1 MMRMNGICFPSA
13 QSAINSDAFTAASGQ
28 PMHQTAATPEV
39 APAIR
44 KKKPWTR
51 KRKIIFGAVGLVVL
65 WIIVAIIQSK
75 REKPIPVTTDKAL
88 RKTIVQTVSATGK
101 VQPEIEV
108 KISPEVA
115 GEIIELPVED
125 GKPVK
130 KADLLVKIKP
140 DSYKA
145 LLEQQEAAISA
156 AKATN
161 LQQKATMM
169 KTEQD
174 LKRADDMYAKKT
186 ISIQEY
192 NTAQAA
198 ADVAKNTF
206 ESSLHEIERA
216 EAGSSQARDQLSKT
230 TVYSPIDGTV
240 TILNS
245 KLGERIVATG
255 QFAGTEVM
263 RVADLGHMEAR
274 VDVNENDVVNVKV
287 TDKANVKIDAYGD
300 RKFHGTVYQ
309 IANTGKTTG
318 AGTQEEVTNF
328 EVKIRID
335 DHDVTLKPGLSC
347 TADIETNMI
356 KDAVAVPMQAVTIRT
371 GESNLSPEEIE
382 KKKQKAAAR
391 DKGDNNAEFT
401 NEKQEKAAKK
411 EEREKLAKVV
421 FLKNGS
427 KAKLVKVTTGI
438 SDDTYM
444 EIKSGVQPG
453 DEVISGS
460 YSAISRKLKDGAKV
474 TYDKETAK

>member
-1 MMRMNGICFPSA
+1 MNGISFA
-13 QSAINSDAFTAASGQ
+13 RVKQATNSDAFTRRTAP
-28 PMHQTAATPEV
+28 PMHQAVSTPAPSPLTAKQRRAR
-39 APAIR
+39 R
-44 KKKPWTR
+44 KKQ
-51 KRKIIFGAVGLVVL
+51 IIYGSIALLALWVVAS
-65 WIIVAIIQSK
+65 IIWNK
-75 REKPIPVTTDKAL
+75 REKPIPVTTETAI

-101 VQPEIEV
+101 IQPEVEV

-125 GKPVK
+125 GKAVK
-130 KADLLVKIKP
+130 KGDLLLRIKP

-145 LLEQQEAAISA
+145 IVEQQEAAISS

-161 LQQKATMM
+161 LQQKATMV
-169 KTEQD
+169 KAEQD

-192 NTAQAA
+192 NSAQAA
-198 ADVAKNTF
+198 SDVAKNTY

-274 VDVNENDVVNVKV
+274 VDVNENDVVNVKIN
-287 TDKANVKIDAYGD
+287 DKANVKIDAYGD

-347 TADIETNMI
+347 TADIETNMV
-356 KDAVAVPMQAVTIRT
+356 KDVVAVPMQAVTIRT
-371 GESNLSPEEIE
+371 GDANLSPEEIE
-382 KKKQKAAAR
+382 IFQAEAGIR
-391 DKGDNNAEFT
+391 DKGDNSADYV
-401 NEKQEKAAKK
+401 NERQAKATQK
-411 EEREKLAKVV
+411 EEREKIAKVV
-421 FLKNGS
+421 FLKKGS
-427 KAKLVKVTTGI
+427 KAQMVKVTTGI

-453 DEVISGS
+453 DEVVAGS
-460 YSAISRKLKDGAKV
+460 YSAISRKLKDGAKL
-474 TYDKETAK
+474 TYDKEATK

>member
-1 MMRMNGICFPSA
+1 MNGISFARVKQPT
-13 QSAINSDAFTAASGQ
+13 NSDALSPRTVP
-28 PMHQTAATPEV
+28 PMHQAVSIP
-39 APAIR
+39 APAPLTAKQRRARR
-44 KKKPWTR
+44 KKQ
-51 KRKIIFGAVGLVVL
+51 IIYGLIALVVL
-65 WIIVAIIQSK
+65 WLVGSIIWGK
-75 REKPIPVTTDKAL
+75 REKPIPITTETAI

-101 VQPEIEV
+101 IQPEVEV

-125 GKPVK
+125 GMRVK

-169 KTEQD
+169 KTEHD
-174 LKRADDMYAKKT
+174 FKRAEDLFNKKL
-186 ISIQEY
+186 ISEQEY
-192 NTAQAA
+192 NAAQAA
-198 ADVAKNTF
+198 YDVAKNTY

-216 EAGSSQARDQLSKT
+216 QAGSSQARDQLSKT
-230 TVYSPIDGTV
+230 TIYSPIDGTV

-245 KLGERIVATG
+245 KLGERLVATG

-274 VDVNENDVVNVKV
+274 VDVNENDVVNVKIG
-287 TDKANVKIDAYGD
+287 DKAEIKIDAYGD
-300 RKFHGTVYQ
+300 RRFKGTVYQ
-309 IANTGKTTG
+309 IGNTGKTTG

-328 EVKIRID
+328 EVKIRIE
-335 DHDVTLKPGLSC
+335 DHDVVLKPALSC
-347 TADIETNMI
+347 TADIQTNEV
-356 KDAVAVPMQAVTIRT
+356 KDVVAVPMQAVTIRT

-382 KKKQKAAAR
+382 KKRQKVAQR
-391 DKGDNNAEFT
+391 DKGDNNAEFV
-401 NEKQEKAAKK
+401 NERAEKAAQK

-421 FLKNGS
+421 FLKKGN
-427 KAKLVKVTTGI
+427 KAQIVKVTTGI
-438 SDDTYM
+438 SDDTYT
-444 EIKSGVQPG
+444 EIKSGIQPG

-474 TYDKETAK
+474 AIDKEGTK

>member
-1 MMRMNGICFPSA
+1 V
-13 QSAINSDAFTAASGQ
+13 
-28 PMHQTAATPEV
+28 HQALTSPPV
-39 APAIR
+39 APQI
-44 KKKPWTR
+44 TR
-51 KRKIIFGAVGLVVL
+51 KRRARRKRYIIFGSIGLILL
-65 WIIVAIIQSK
+65 WIIVSFILSK
-75 REKPIPVTTDKAL
+75 REKPIPVTTEKAV
-88 RKTIVQTVSATGK
+88 RKTILQTVSATGK
-101 VQPEIEV
+101 VQPETEV

-125 GKPVK
+125 GMSIK
-130 KADLLVKIKP
+130 KGDLLVKVKP

-145 LLEQQEAAISA
+145 LLEQQEAAISS

-174 LKRADDMYAKKT
+174 IKRAEDMFAKKT
-186 ISIQEY
+186 ISVQEY
-192 NTAQAA
+192 NAAQAA
-198 ADVAKNTF
+198 YGVAKNTY

-216 EAGSSQARDQLSKT
+216 QAGSSQARDALSKT

-263 RVADLGHMEAR
+263 RVADLEHMQAV
-274 VDVNENDVVNVKV
+274 VDVNENDVPNVKIG
-287 TDKANVKIDAYGD
+287 DKARVKIDAYGD
-300 RKFHGTVYQ
+300 RKFNGTVAQ

-318 AGTQEEVTNF
+318 TGTQEEVTNF
-328 EVKIRID
+328 EVKINLDREN
-335 DHDVTLKPGLSC
+335 VLLRPGLSA
-347 TADIETNMI
+347 TADIETNMV

-371 GESNLSPEEIE
+371 GDSNLSPEEIE
-382 KKKQKAAAR
+382 KKKQKAADR
-391 DKGDNNAEFT
+391 DKGDNSADYVNERQ
-401 NEKQEKAAKK
+401 EKQAQK

-421 FLKNGS
+421 FLKKSG
-427 KAKLVKVTTGI
+427 KAQIVKVITGI

-444 EIKSGVQPG
+444 EIKSGIQPG

-474 TYDKETAK
+474 TYDKEGTK

>member
-1 MMRMNGICFPSA
+1 MNGIYFPRA
-13 QSAINSDAFTAASGQ
+13 ETAINSDAFSPAKPPT
-28 PMHQTAATPEV
+28 MHQTATTPEA
-39 APAIR
+39 APTTR
-44 KKKPWTR
+44 KRRPWTR
-51 KRKIIFGAVGLVVL
+51 KRKIIFGVAGLIVL
-65 WIIVAIIQSK
+65 WIVVSIINSK
-75 REKPIPVTTDKAL
+75 REKPIPVTTEKAV
-88 RKTIVQTVSATGK
+88 RKTILQTVSATGK

-130 KADLLVKIKP
+130 KGDLLVKIKP

-156 AKATN
+156 ARATN
-161 LQQKATMM
+161 LQLKATML
-169 KTEQD
+169 KTDQD
-174 LKRADDMYAKKT
+174 MKRAEDMYAKKT
-186 ISIQEY
+186 ISVQEY

-198 ADVAKNTF
+198 NDVAKNTY

-216 EAGSSQARDQLSKT
+216 EAASSQARDQLSKT

-287 TDKANVKIDAYGD
+287 DDKANVKIDAYGD

-328 EVKIRID
+328 EVKIRIE

-347 TADIETNMI
+347 TADIETNVV

-382 KKKQKAAAR
+382 KKKQKIAAR

-401 NEKQEKAAKK
+401 NQKQEKAAQK

-421 FLKNGS
+421 FLKKGS
-427 KAKLVKVTTGI
+427 KAQLVKVTTGI

-444 EIKSGVQPG
+444 EIKTGVQPG

-474 TYDKETAK
+474 SYDKEIAK

>member
-1 MMRMNGICFPSA
+1 
-13 QSAINSDAFTAASGQ
+13 
-28 PMHQTAATPEV
+28 MHQTVSTP
-39 APAIR
+39 APAPLTAKQRRARR
-44 KKKPWTR
+44 KKQ
-51 KRKIIFGAVGLVVL
+51 IIFGSIGLVVL
-65 WIIVAIIQSK
+65 WIAVSIIWSK
-75 REKPIPVTTDKAL
+75 REKPIPVTTEKAI
-88 RKTIVQTVSATGK
+88 RKTIMQTVSATGK
-101 VQPEIEV
+101 VQPETEV

-115 GEIIELPVED
+115 GEIIDLPVED
-125 GKPVK
+125 GKAVMK
-130 KADLLVKIKP
+130 GDLLVKIKP

-161 LQQKATMM
+161 LQQKATMFM
-169 KTEQD
+169 TERD
-174 LKRADDMYAKKT
+174 FKRAEDLFNKKLISEQEFNAK
-186 ISIQEY
+186 
-192 NTAQAA
+192 QAA
-198 ADVAKNTF
+198 YDVAKNTY

-216 EAGSSQARDQLSKT
+216 QAGSSQARDQLSKT

-287 TDKANVKIDAYGD
+287 GDKTEVKIDAYGD

-309 IANTGKTTG
+309 IGNTGKTTG

-328 EVKIRID
+328 EVKIRIQ
-335 DHDVTLKPGLSC
+335 DHEVVLKPALSC
-347 TADIETNMI
+347 TAEIQTNQV
-356 KDAVAVPMQAVTIRT
+356 KDVVAVPMQAVTIRT
-371 GESNLSPEEIE
+371 GDTNLSPEEIE
-382 KKKQKAAAR
+382 KNKKKLAQR
-391 DKGDNNAEFT
+391 DKDDNNAEFV
-401 NEKQEKAAKK
+401 NERAEKAAQK

-421 FLKNGS
+421 FLKKGS
-427 KAKLVKVTTGI
+427 KAQMVKVTTGI
-438 SDDTYM
+438 SDDTYT
-444 EIKSGVQPG
+444 EVKSGIQPG

-474 TYDKETAK
+474 TLDKEGMK

>member
-1 MMRMNGICFPSA
+1 
-13 QSAINSDAFTAASGQ
+13 
-28 PMHQTAATPEV
+28 MHQTLATPAA
-39 APAIR
+39 APFTPKQR
-44 KKKPWTR
+44 R
-51 KRKIIFGAVGLVVL
+51 SRRRRYIIFGSIGLL
-65 WIIVAIIQSK
+65 LLCIIVSIIWSK
-75 REKPIPVTTDKAL
+75 REKPIPVTTEKAV
-88 RKTIVQTVSATGK
+88 RKTILQTVSATGK

-125 GKPVK
+125 GMPIK
-130 KADLLVKIKP
+130 KGDLLVKIKP

-161 LQQKATMM
+161 LQLKATRL

-192 NTAQAA
+192 NAAQAA
-198 ADVAKNTF
+198 ADVAKNTY

-216 EAGSSQARDQLSKT
+216 EAASSQARDQLSKT

-255 QFAGTEVM
+255 QFAGTEVL
-263 RVADLGHMEAR
+263 RVADLAHMEAR

-287 TDKANVKIDAYGD
+287 GDKSNVKIDAYGD

-309 IANTGKTTG
+309 IANTGTTTG
-318 AGTQEEVTNF
+318 TGTQEEVTNF
-328 EVKIRID
+328 QVKIRID

-347 TADIETNMI
+347 TADIETNMV
-356 KDAVAVPMQAVTIRT
+356 KDVVAVPMQSVTIRT
-371 GESNLSPEEIE
+371 GDSNLSPEEIE
-382 KKKQKAAAR
+382 KKKQKIAAR
-391 DKGDNNAEFT
+391 DKGDNSAELV
-401 NEKQEKAAKK
+401 NERQEEATQK
-411 EEREKLAKVV
+411 EEHEKLTKVV
-421 FLKNGS
+421 FLKKGS
-427 KAKLVKVTTGI
+427 KAQLVKVTTGI
-438 SDDTYM
+438 ADDTYM
-444 EIKSGVQPG
+444 EIKSGIQPG

-460 YSAISRKLKDGAKV
+460 YSAISRKLKEGAKV
-474 TYDKETAK
+474 TYDKEATK